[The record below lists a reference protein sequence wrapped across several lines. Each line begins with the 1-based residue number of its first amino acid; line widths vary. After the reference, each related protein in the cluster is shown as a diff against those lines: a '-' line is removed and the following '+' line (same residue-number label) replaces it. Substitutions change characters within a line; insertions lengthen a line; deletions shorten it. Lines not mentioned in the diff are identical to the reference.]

1 MYGIKTHPCLK
12 EPTVPFASD
21 EEAVA
26 GFEDSRRPKEPTSLT
41 FNKYRLDLNTLKMVF
56 KVLEGCQHI

>member
-12 EPTVPFASD
+12 EPTIPFASD

-26 GFEDSRRPKEPTSLT
+26 GFED
-41 FNKYRLDLNTLKMVF
+41 
-56 KVLEGCQHI
+56 

>member
-12 EPTVPFASD
+12 EPFFPCTSD

-26 GFEDSRRPKEPTSLT
+26 GFED
-41 FNKYRLDLNTLKMVF
+41 
-56 KVLEGCQHI
+56 